1 MVYGFEQFSAYFFK
15 NFPGYTL
22 SPLRLSISRL
32 ESLFGT
38 LKFQAHGSLSAGNYG
53 SSLGRVKLRQELK
66 LTARATSH
74 DQKGYRDQVALVSGP
89 HSMST
94 LNKDQQQPYIE
105 VMAHYVPYGY
115 QGVKEFIFPSYIS
128 QSTFQGRQGSSA
140 CTLIALIMGFKFSS
154 GLIGEPQKV
163 LDVMWFNHVVSS
175 ISEGN
180 KIFDECFSSAGVG
193 GLDVEDVFSSVGDDL
208 HLLSYEDPKDF
219 FVNGNDFQHVIT
231 YVKERVNLKRKSV
244 GIFVS
249 GGRSVAILIW
259 ENGACAVFDSHRHLQ
274 YGCIL
279 SHSLSSKDN
288 ELVLWL
294 AKTSQKFY
302 GSSIQF
308 AQITWVEY
316 DNC

>member
-1 MVYGFEQFSAYFFK
+1 MVFGFKQFSSYLFE

-38 LKFQAHGSLSAGNYG
+38 LKFHAHGSLSAGNYG
-53 SSLGRVKLRQELK
+53 SSLGRIQLRQELK

-74 DQKGYRDQVALVSGP
+74 DQKGYRDQEVHISGP
-89 HSMST
+89 TSVST
-94 LNKDQQQPYIE
+94 LNTDHQQPYIE
-105 VMAHYVPYGY
+105 IMAHFVPYGY
-115 QGVKEFIFPSYIS
+115 QGVKEFIFPYQIS

-140 CTLIALIMGFKFSS
+140 CTLIALVMGFKFSS
-154 GLIGEPQKV
+154 GLIGEPKKV
-163 LDVMWFNHVVSS
+163 LEEGWFGHVVSS

-180 KIFDECFSSAGVG
+180 KIFDECFSAAGVR
-193 GLDVEDVFSSVGDDL
+193 GLDD
-208 HLLSYEDPKDF
+208 EDPKDF
-219 FVNGNDFQHVIT
+219 FINGNNFQDVISN
-231 YVKERVNLKRKSV
+231 VRERENMKRKSV

-249 GGRSVAILIW
+249 GGRTVVVLVW
-259 ENGACAVFDSHRHLQ
+259 ENGACAIFDSHRHLQ

-279 SHSLSSKDN
+279 SHSLPSKEN
-288 ELVLWL
+288 ELILWL

-302 GSSIQF
+302 STSIQY

-316 DNC
+316 NG